1 MFTTRELTPC
11 EEAKP
16 TDSETNEMAENGN
29 TKNEA
34 EVEGNGDE
42 KTTKEAE
49 KRDDETT
56 KNDFHIETTNE
67 SEDTK
72 APEDAC
78 KEEVSVKSTHKQSNI
93 IKIVKHSLVKAKKA
107 IIGKS
112 ANSKPPVPEI
122 KSDEV
127 CK

>member
-1 MFTTRELTPC
+1 MTPC

-16 TDSETNEMAENGN
+16 TDSETNEKAENGN

-34 EVEGNGDE
+34 EVEANGDE
-42 KTTKEAE
+42 KATKEAE
-49 KRDDETT
+49 KGDDETT
-56 KNDFHIETTNE
+56 KTDVHTKTINE

-72 APEDAC
+72 APEDAS
-78 KEEVSVKSTHKQSNI
+78 KEEVSVKSTHKQSNNI
-93 IKIVKHSLVKAKKA
+93 IKMVKHSLVKAKKA

-112 ANSKPPVPEI
+112 ENSKAPFPEI
-122 KSDEV
+122 KGDDV